1 MPRTARRAGQASVA
15 VWLTA
20 AVLLLQA
27 ALIYTFIMDPSD
39 PPRSGSLWQALWAL
53 MHKPSFYPLVALLV
67 VGPPA
72 TWIGWT
78 VPGRH
83 RLWLA
88 ASWGVFLPLLITI
101 YGHRVSVML
110 KILWVHGAG

>member
-1 MPRTARRAGQASVA
+1 MSRTGRRAGRASVA
-15 VWLTA
+15 GWLTA
-20 AVLLLQA
+20 TVILLQA
-27 ALIYTFIMDPSD
+27 AIFYAFIMDPSD
-39 PPRSGSLWQALWAL
+39 PPSSGSLWQAIWAL

-72 TWIGWT
+72 TWIGWSA
-78 VPGRH
+78 PGRH

-88 ASWGVFLPLLITI
+88 ASWALFLPLLITL

-110 KILWVHGAG
+110 QILWRHGAG